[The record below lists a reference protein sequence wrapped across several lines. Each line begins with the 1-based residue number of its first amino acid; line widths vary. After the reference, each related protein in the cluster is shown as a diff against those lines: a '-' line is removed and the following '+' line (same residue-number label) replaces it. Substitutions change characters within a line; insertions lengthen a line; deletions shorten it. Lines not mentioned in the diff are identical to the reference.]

1 MHRGR
6 APLRHNQDVFRRA
19 NERLLAAVGDRIDH
33 ARPIPFLCECLDPAC
48 RSTVQL
54 TIEQFQELRERR
66 NLFAIVTGHPTMDD
80 ERIVAVD
87 GDVTVVE
94 KAA

>member
-1 MHRGR
+1 MLPVRGS
-6 APLRHNQDVFRRA
+6 LRNQNVFRRA
-19 NERLLAAVGDRIDH
+19 NERLLAAVSDRIDD
-33 ARPIPFLCECLDPAC
+33 ARQIPFLCECLDPAC

-54 TIEQFQELRERR
+54 TIEQFRELRDERIR
-66 NLFAIVTGHPTMDD
+66 FAIVTGHPTMDD

-87 GDVTVVE
+87 GDGTIVE

>member
-1 MHRGR
+1 MHDARGSVR
-6 APLRHNQDVFRRA
+6 TQDIFRRA
-19 NERLLAAVGDRIDH
+19 NERLLAAVSNHIDDT
-33 ARPIPFLCECLDPAC
+33 RQIPFLCECLDPVC

-54 TIEQFQELRERR
+54 TIEQFRELREEGIR
-66 NLFAIVTGHPTMDD
+66 FAIVTGHPTMDD

-87 GDVTVVE
+87 GDVTIVE